1 MADEEGLDLPDD
13 ALVQVLLRLPTSS
26 RRRFRLVCK
35 HWRNLINER
44 TPEWR
49 ARARI
54 LTFLCHR
61 GISRAHVFDDG
72 GGAPR
77 HAWTY
82 RSSNDRG
89 FVHLVGSCNG
99 LLCLHDNAASPGFA
113 GGTLSAVS
121 VTNPLTGKT
130 VALPPVPA
138 PWELEH
144 VHVRGALG
152 KYSFGYHPTTGE
164 YKVVHIPWRRGQAVD
179 VVWVFTLGGASW
191 REVPVVGTPGATS
204 CHRSSEAATVDGV
217 AYWLNAPCD
226 RVVALDLGDE
236 RVTWLDTPAAAAP
249 RPAPEEAGRW
259 QLTSVHAR
267 LGLAVASRTRVIV
280 WVLERRGENE
290 QPRWSLRYRLVGQ
303 PQPHPR
309 LWNSA
314 AAAELAGWWVT
325 APHLTHGGYV
335 VSESWDR
342 SRLYRHKIVAGVAD
356 RHDRSERRKPL
367 EVPVLG
373 ANHEFY
379 CSPTKVFAY
388 VESHEPLPTMRGHG
402 GRSASSSTS
411 RAAN

>member
-1 MADEEGLDLPDD
+1 MADDEGLDLHLPDD

-99 LLCLHDNAASPGFA
+99 LLCLHDGAASPGFA

-121 VTNPLTGKT
+121 VTNPLTGET

-191 REVPVVGTPGATS
+191 REGRG
-204 CHRSSEAATVDGV
+204 
-217 AYWLNAPCD
+217 L
-226 RVVALDLGDE
+226 VALDLGDE

-249 RPAPEEAGRW
+249 RPAPEEAGLW

-267 LGLAVASRTRVIV
+267 LGLAAASRTRVIV

-303 PQPHPR
+303 LQPHPR
-309 LWNSA
+309 LWSWVFNSA

-356 RHDRSERRKPL
+356 RHDRSERREPL

-373 ANHEFY
+373 ANHELY

-388 VESHEPLPTMRGHG
+388 FESLEPLLPTIRGHG
-402 GRSASSSTS
+402 GRSGSSYS